1 MFRLLESMDS
11 ILINVPLSS
20 PLHIKANIIFLK
32 SFIKENGFKIKAF
45 DTNIHFFKWML
56 RDYDFNFHDHIYMDN
71 PVKLLGLYNQIEEW
85 RKEYN
90 THRPHSALG
99 YLPPAPETIEAVQT
113 VSTTLQL
120 SVLS

>member
-1 MFRLLESMDS
+1 LFEAKV
-11 ILINVPLSS
+11 LI
-20 PLHIKANIIFLK
+20 
-32 SFIKENGFKIKAF
+32 E
-45 DTNIHFFKWML
+45 
-56 RDYDFNFHDHIYMDN
+56 R
-71 PVKLLGLYNQIEEW
+71 W

-99 YLPPAPETIEAVQT
+99 YLPHAPEIIEAVQT